1 MPRVEVGTK
10 EGEGGKR
17 RGRGARGGGGPRGG
31 GGGRVVGYAV
41 RELKA
46 ELFSEVMSMLR

>member
-17 RGRGARGGGGPRGG
+17 RGPGAIGGAGE
-31 GGGRVVGYAV
+31 VVGYAV